1 MRAGLFLF
9 LKVGTKITTVD
20 VIDKLELT
28 RLPMESPMWLTGSIL
43 GGKRH
48 PEYFRGGAIT

>member
-1 MRAGLFLF
+1 LF